1 MMRSKHVPGRPK
13 CGFCQMRGLKMSVP
27 SGSSKK
33 CRRRV
38 VIGCKAWLVRFD
50 WLLFILCSDGAVK
63 KLFGLH
69 AEAFVGLVC
78 GDWMILKL

>member
-1 MMRSKHVPGRPK
+1 MWFLPNAWFENER
-13 CGFCQMRGLKMSVP
+13 VP